1 MTILGTALVVWA
13 SILALGL
20 AYGLQYALAIS
31 ADPLDLIVLRQGS
44 ENEISSGFDE
54 TLADEMATLEG
65 VERGRDGR
73 PLASPE
79 IVTVTNV
86 ARRARAGGG
95 KANLVVRGLTE
106 VGRQLRPG
114 FRIIEGRDIR
124 PGVHEAIA
132 SRRVAERF
140 ENTALGE
147 EFPIGAA
154 RLRIVGIF
162 EAGGSAAESELWT
175 DMKVLGPLRDR
186 SGSVSSVNVRA
197 TDAEAKDSLAQR
209 IKNDERFALDVTAE
223 QKYYEDQM
231 LSALVLKV
239 VGYAIALFLLVG
251 AMFAAANT
259 MYAAVASRVRE
270 IGTMRAIGFGRATIL
285 VSFMMESLLLC
296 ISGGVLGC
304 LGTLPFHGLTTG
316 TSNFATFSEITFAF
330 HFGPAVLVQGM
341 AMALLMGL
349 LGGLLPA
356 IRAVRLDIVRAL
368 REI

>member
-1 MTILGTALVVWA
+1 MTILGTGLVVWA
-13 SILALGL
+13 SVLSLGL

-31 ADPLDLIVLRQGS
+31 ADPLDLIVLRQGAD
-44 ENEISSGFDE
+44 NEISSGFDE
-54 TLADEMATLEG
+54 ALADEMATLEG
-65 VERGRDGR
+65 IAPGRDGR

-86 ARRARAGGG
+86 PRRGRAGGG

-106 VGRQLRPG
+106 VGRQLRPE
-114 FRIIEGRDIR
+114 FRIVEGRDIR
-124 PGVHEAIA
+124 AGVHEAIA
-132 SRRVAERF
+132 SRRIAERF
-140 ENTALGE
+140 ENAALGE
-147 EFPIGAA
+147 EFPMGTA
-154 RLRIVGIF
+154 RFRIVGIF

-175 DMKVLGPLRDR
+175 DMKVLGPVRDR
-186 SGSVSSVNVRA
+186 SGSVSSVNIRA
-197 TDAEAKDSLAQR
+197 LDAAAKDSLTNR
-209 IKNDERFALDVTAE
+209 LKNDERFALDVKEE

-239 VGYAIALFLLVG
+239 VGYSIAVFLLVG

-270 IGTMRAIGFGRATIL
+270 IGTMRAIGFSRATIL
-285 VSFMMESLLLC
+285 ASFMIESLLLC
-296 ISGGVLGC
+296 VSGGVLGC
-304 LGTLPFHGLTTG
+304 LATLPFHGLSTG
-316 TSNFATFSEITFAF
+316 TASWTTFSEITFAF
-330 HFGPAVLVQGM
+330 HFGPVVLMQGL
-341 AMALLMGL
+341 AMALVMGL